1 MHIAIKPV
9 GADESKPPVWGSF
22 RDLIQG
28 RSQALSYTFQTTQMS
43 HIGQHKGRIGA
54 LLAPS
59 LEPPVLAAHPQN
71 GFQQEILRPM
81 LEQALTKVRQN
92 AGVKALII
100 QWQRERIFPIHASPH
115 HLSGLSIREVFQ
127 RLQDSDQRQSP

>member
-9 GADESKPPVWGSF
+9 GADDSKQPVWGSF
-22 RDLIQG
+22 CDLIQG

-59 LEPPVLAAHPQN
+59 LEPPVLAAHPQD

-92 AGVKALII
+92 TGVKALII
-100 QWQRERIFPIHASPH
+100 QWQAHRIFPIQASPH
-115 HLSGLSIREVFQ
+115 QLSGLPIEEVF
-127 RLQDSDQRQSP
+127 RGLQYSDQ